1 MVEKNNNNNG
11 TLANGCSVPTVA
23 TANLEVPDS
32 NMISSESRKRNAWE
46 AHFSQLAK
54 FKSLYGHCY
63 PKMSD
68 NPRLYHWCYRQKKTY
83 QNENYEQDK
92 YQKLLE
98 LGFDFMYS
106 QSIKD
111 SGGKRVLV
119 PDTPT
124 IPLFSGELSRP
135 GYCFERRFQDLQKYK
150 RKHKTVQVRFSVD
163 KSLSRWIQ
171 RTRKAYRE
179 GRLDNEK
186 IQKLTSL
193 GLEWDLSSQKL
204 TDNGDPKTT
213 TTTTTTT
220 TTNNSKKINIY
231 TPPRANVPPLIVKK
245 VTPLRMTVFTHH
257 LDELIHGLGTGQMQ
271 IDQALEKLREM
282 RRIN

>member
-11 TLANGCSVPTVA
+11 ILANGCSVPTVA

-220 TTNNSKKINIY
+220 NNSKKINIY